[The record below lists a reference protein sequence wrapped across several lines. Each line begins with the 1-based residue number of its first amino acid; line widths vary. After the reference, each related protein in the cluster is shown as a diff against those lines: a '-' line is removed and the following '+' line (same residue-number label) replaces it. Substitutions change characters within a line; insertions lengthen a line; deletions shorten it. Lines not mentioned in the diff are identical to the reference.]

1 MDYYELLGV
10 TKSSSD
16 KELKTAFKNK
26 AMQYHPDKGGDPE
39 KFKQINEAYQVLSDT
54 QKRQMY
60 DQFGTADPQQVNQNR
75 SQSFHFNSGNMGD
88 VFEQMFGGGPFGF
101 AQQRPRKNKDIRLN
115 YTIDFKDVFTGGG
128 NTITFKLPNGQNEIL
143 DVRIPEGMKDGD
155 TLRFTGYGDNSIPNL
170 PRGDLSVVI
179 RVRYPPGWRV
189 DGNNIYTKIS
199 VGMLDLLTGTKID
212 INTPEGKSISL
223 TIPTGTNPGTTF
235 SINGYGIPVM
245 RTKQRGNLY
254 VEIGC
259 QTPKLSEKNLQ
270 LIENIKRDITK

>member
-60 DQFGTADPQQVNQNR
+60 DQFGTADPQQVNQNQ

-88 VFEQMFGGGPFGF
+88 VFEQMFGAGPFGF